1 MDPGVSPVAVNTL
14 SIDYMPCA
22 AQLSDIEYRAYTARR
37 HIVIT
42 ASRTLQS
49 NINTLIVL
57 LVSLFFSLH
66 NYAGYYSAFL
76 YFVQIRHSAV
86 CIMYRRYPFPIK
98 YFPRSS
104 YWLYRLKHATNRF
117 DRSCYSL
124 THTHS
129 LFNNRSVTTNNREL
143 HTRS

>member
-37 HIVIT
+37 HIT

-57 LVSLFFSLH
+57 LVSL
-66 NYAGYYSAFL
+66 GYYSAFL

-104 YWLYRLKHATNRF
+104 YWL
-117 DRSCYSL
+117 
-124 THTHS
+124 
-129 LFNNRSVTTNNREL
+129 
-143 HTRS
+143 

>member
-37 HIVIT
+37 HIT

-57 LVSLFFSLH
+57 LVSL
-66 NYAGYYSAFL
+66 GYYSAFL